1 MIYQTGADYLTAANK
16 RVLLFGM
23 NFDTKDKAQLV
34 QVDALQRIY
43 SDMER
48 CGVPFTSI
56 AFGDFNNRCVL

>member
-1 MIYQTGADYLTAANK
+1 MQHQIQLYDGSDFF